1 MTAPP
6 EALFTPHVRLNG
18 EVNDSMFAAF
28 QDQFLPA
35 ADAPDP
41 IVVELTTL
49 GGDADVGRRMAADI
63 RLFRERTGRNPLFF
77 GKTTVFSAG
86 ATIMAGF
93 RREDRWLDRHG
104 VLMIH
109 CRKLAKTLEL
119 SNFLKA
125 ERPRVEALLA
135 EIDLGIK
142 VQTWG
147 FEELIA
153 GSDVSLDE
161 LEEKAAENWYLTAEQ
176 ALQRGLIAGVV

>member
-1 MTAPP
+1 
-6 EALFTPHVRLNG
+6 
-18 EVNDSMFAAF
+18 
-28 QDQFLPA
+28 
-35 ADAPDP
+35 
-41 IVVELTTL
+41 
-49 GGDADVGRRMAADI
+49 
-63 RLFRERTGRNPLFF
+63 
-77 GKTTVFSAG
+77 
-86 ATIMAGF
+86 MAGF
-93 RREDRWLDRHG
+93 RREDRWMDRHG

-109 CRKLAKTLEL
+109 CRKLTKTLEL

-153 GSDVSLDE
+153 GSDVELGE
-161 LEEKAAENWYLTAEQ
+161 LEEKAQENWYLTAEQ

>member
-1 MTAPP
+1 MTTAPDF
-6 EALFTPHVRLNG
+6 LFTPQVRLNG
-18 EVNDSMFAAF
+18 EVGDQMFGAF
-28 QDQFLPA
+28 QDQFLAA
-35 ADAPDP
+35 ADGPDP
-41 IVVELTTL
+41 IVVELTTV
-49 GGDADVGRRMAADI
+49 GGDADVGRRIAADI
-63 RLFRERTGRNPLFF
+63 RLFREQTGRNPQFF

-93 RREDRWLDRHG
+93 RQEDRWMDRHG
-104 VLMIH
+104 VLMVH
-109 CRKLAKTLEL
+109 CRKLTKTLEL

-135 EIDLGIK
+135 EIDLGLK

-153 GSDVSLDE
+153 GSDVTLDE
-161 LEEKAAENWYLTAEQ
+161 LEEKAQENWYLTAEQ